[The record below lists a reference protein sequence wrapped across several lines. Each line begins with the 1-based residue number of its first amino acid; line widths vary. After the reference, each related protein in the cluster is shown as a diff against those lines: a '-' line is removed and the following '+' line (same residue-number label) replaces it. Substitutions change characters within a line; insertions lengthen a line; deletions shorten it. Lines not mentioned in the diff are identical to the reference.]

1 MANVKL
7 ANRANAD
14 DLTRNW
20 GWLLALGILFV
31 VLGFIGLG
39 MVVGLTLVSVLFI
52 GVLLIIAGASQIV
65 DTFKSKQWRAAV
77 WHTLIAILYLIGGGF
92 VIYDPILASTL
103 ITALIAWILIFI
115 GIIRLLMAN
124 VLREDRGWGWLVF
137 AGLMAIILGVL
148 ILLQWPYSGM
158 WVLGLFIAIE
168 MLVNGWAYIFIA
180 IAARNKNK

>member
-1 MANVKL
+1 MTNVKRAEEAGAEVL
-7 ANRANAD
+7 A
-14 DLTRNW
+14 RNW
-20 GWLLALGILFV
+20 GWLLALGVLFV

-39 MVVGLTLVSVLFI
+39 MVVGLTLVSVFFI
-52 GVLLIIAGASQIV
+52 GVLLIIAGVSQII

-77 WHTLIAILYLIGGGF
+77 WHALIAVLYIIGGSL

-103 ITALIAWILIFI
+103 ITALIAWLLIFI

-124 VLREDRGWGWLVF
+124 VIRDDQGWGWLVF
-137 AGLMAIILGVL
+137 AGIMAIVLGVL

-168 MLVNGWAYIFIA
+168 MLANGWAHIFIA
-180 IAARNKNK
+180 IAAHNKK